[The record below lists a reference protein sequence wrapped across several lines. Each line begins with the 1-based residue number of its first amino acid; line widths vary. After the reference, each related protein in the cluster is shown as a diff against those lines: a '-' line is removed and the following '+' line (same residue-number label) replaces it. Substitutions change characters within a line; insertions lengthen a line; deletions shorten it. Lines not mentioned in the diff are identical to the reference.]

1 MISHTKKEVGNSL
14 VRTVSQFFCIVE
26 VLLYYLD
33 YFLCLRL
40 QKCKDKCIKNLRN
53 CFGCY
58 VCLFMLRN
66 FDTCTAALISRLK
79 CAIVHWFSKR
89 DQRLSQWK
97 EVRFLKMQYH
107 DSQGKSSFINFL
119 QNSVLVQNFK
129 KKISFT
135 TSCSERT
142 LFFRSW

>member
-1 MISHTKKEVGNSL
+1 
-14 VRTVSQFFCIVE
+14 
-26 VLLYYLD
+26 
-33 YFLCLRL
+33 
-40 QKCKDKCIKNLRN
+40 
-53 CFGCY
+53 
-58 VCLFMLRN
+58 MLRN

-129 KKISFT
+129 KKFLLQLLVPNERSFFG
-135 TSCSERT
+135 RDN
-142 LFFRSW
+142 

>member
-1 MISHTKKEVGNSL
+1 M
-14 VRTVSQFFCIVE
+14 R
-26 VLLYYLD
+26 
-33 YFLCLRL
+33 
-40 QKCKDKCIKNLRN
+40 NLFGRN
-53 CFGCY
+53 
-58 VCLFMLRN
+58 VCLFMSRN
-66 FDTCTAALISRLK
+66 FNTCTAALNSRMKGASL
-79 CAIVHWFSKR
+79 HWFTKR
-89 DQRLSQWK
+89 DERLSQWK

-142 LFFRSW
+142 LFFRS